1 MPGQHRRRP
10 VGRKRTPLP
19 VVVAAC
25 GIGAIAAAVLRVAS
39 PTAQHAAVQA
49 AAPAAAPSTAQPA
62 QAAATEQLRPPAE
75 EYIKRLRIPCSTELA
90 GTRPH
95 VAQVGNF
102 LGKMFG
108 ITDIGGALGRGDGD
122 HGAGLAVDLMTSDS
136 ALGDAIA
143 EFVLANQQRF
153 GVTYVIWRQ
162 RYNDG
167 NGWSYMED
175 HGSPTAN
182 HYDHVHVSFA
192 ANAPD
197 LDVQC

>member
-10 VGRKRTPLP
+10 VGRKRTPLA
-19 VVVAAC
+19 VVVAVC
-25 GIGAIAAAVLRVAS
+25 GIAAIAAVVLWVVS
-39 PTAQHAAVQA
+39 PTAQHAAVQ

-62 QAAATEQLRPPAE
+62 PAAAAEQIRPSAD
-75 EYIKRLRIPCSTELA
+75 EYIKHLRVPCSTELA

-95 VAQVGNF
+95 VAQVGHF

-108 ITDIGGALGRGDGD
+108 ITDIGGALGRGNDD

-136 ALGDAIA
+136 AQGDAIA

-175 HGSPTAN
+175 KGSPTAN

-197 LDVQC
+197 VDVQC

>member
-10 VGRKRTPLP
+10 VGRKRTPLA

-25 GIGAIAAAVLRVAS
+25 GIAAVVAVALWVAS

-49 AAPAAAPSTAQPA
+49 APAAAPSTAQSAP
-62 QAAATEQLRPPAE
+62 AAATEQLRPSAE
-75 EYIKRLRIPCSTELA
+75 EYIKHLRVSCSTELA

-95 VAQVGNF
+95 VAQVGHF

-108 ITDIGGALGRGDGD
+108 ITDIGGALGRGNDD
-122 HGAGLAVDLMTSDS
+122 HGAGLAIDLMTSDS
-136 ALGDAIA
+136 ANGDAIA
-143 EFVLANQQRF
+143 EFVLANQQRL

-167 NGWSYMED
+167 NGWSYMQD
-175 HGSPTAN
+175 NGSPTAN

-197 LDVQC
+197 VDVQC

>member
-1 MPGQHRRRP
+1 MPGQHRKRP
-10 VGRKRTPLP
+10 VGRKRTPLA

-25 GIGAIAAAVLRVAS
+25 GIAAIVAVVLWVAS

-49 AAPAAAPSTAQPA
+49 APAVAPSTVRPAPAAAA
-62 QAAATEQLRPPAE
+62 EQLRPSAD
-75 EYIKRLRIPCSTELA
+75 EYIKHLRVPCSTELA
-90 GTRPH
+90 GTRPN
-95 VAQVGNF
+95 VAQVGHF
-102 LGKMFG
+102 LGKMFE
-108 ITDIGGALGRGDGD
+108 ITDIGGALGRGNDD

-136 ALGDAIA
+136 AQGDAIA

-153 GVTYVIWRQ
+153 GVTYVIWQQ

-175 HGSPTAN
+175 NGSPTAN

-197 LDVQC
+197 VDLQC

>member
-1 MPGQHRRRP
+1 M
-10 VGRKRTPLP
+10 LW
-19 VVVAAC
+19 
-25 GIGAIAAAVLRVAS
+25 VAS

-49 AAPAAAPSTAQPA
+49 APAAVPSTARPAPAAEA
-62 QAAATEQLRPPAE
+62 EQLQPSAE
-75 EYIKRLRIPCSTELA
+75 EYIKHLRVPCSTELA

-95 VAQVGNF
+95 VAQVGHF

-108 ITDIGGALGRGDGD
+108 ITDIGGALGRGNDD
-122 HGAGLAVDLMTSDS
+122 HGAGLAIDLMTSDS

-175 HGSPTAN
+175 NGSPTAN

-197 LDVQC
+197 VDVQC